1 MAVSE
6 GFFSERRCSEMVDQ
20 VQTRSVTVSKKAMN
34 DVVCWKR
41 WSWEEDLQ
49 RVLVVVNQR
58 ATGSLLV
65 DSPTD
70 CLIRREMA
78 SRGMT
83 GEVTAAYLAE
93 YKDESLELLSLTRR
107 ADFVV
112 LAVGTKI
119 SSAVDQRLKFYI
131 QQCQGNGQ
139 SRKLYWL
146 MNSGGKHVHPVE
158 LDGLSWQFGPVD

>member
-1 MAVSE
+1 
-6 GFFSERRCSEMVDQ
+6 MVDQ
-20 VQTRSVTVSKKAMN
+20 VQTRSVTVSQKAMN
-34 DVVCWKR
+34 DVVYWKR

-83 GEVTAAYLAE
+83 GEVTVAYLTE
-93 YKDESLELLSLTRR
+93 DKDESSELLSLTRR

-112 LAVGTKI
+112 LAVGTK
-119 SSAVDQRLKFYI
+119 VDSLVEQKLKLYI
-131 QQCQGNGQ
+131 QQSQSDGQNG
-139 SRKLYWL
+139 KIYWL

-158 LDGLSWQFGPVD
+158 LARFPWQFGPVD

>member
-1 MAVSE
+1 MKE
-6 GFFSERRCSEMVDQ
+6 Q
-20 VQTRSVTVSKKAMN
+20 VQTKSVTVSQKAV
-34 DVVCWKR
+34 DSVVCWKR
-41 WSWEEDLQ
+41 WSWEKDLQ

-70 CLIRREMA
+70 CLIRHEMA

-83 GEVTAAYLAE
+83 GEVAVAYLTE
-93 YKDESLELLSLTRR
+93 YKDELSELLALTRR

-119 SSAVDQRLKFYI
+119 SSALDQRLKFYI

-146 MNSGGKHVHPVE
+146 MNSGGKHVHPGE
-158 LDGLSWQFGPVD
+158 LGGLPWQFGPVG

>member
-1 MAVSE
+1 MKE
-6 GFFSERRCSEMVDQ
+6 Q
-20 VQTRSVTVSKKAMN
+20 VQTKSVTVSQKTV
-34 DVVCWKR
+34 DSVVCWKR
-41 WSWEEDLQ
+41 WSWEENSQ

-83 GEVTAAYLAE
+83 GEVTVAYLAE

-119 SSAVDQRLKFYI
+119 SSVADHRLKFYI

-139 SRKLYWL
+139 IRKLYWL

-158 LDGLSWQFGPVD
+158 LGGLSWQFGPVD

>member
-1 MAVSE
+1 MAVLG
-6 GFFSERRCSEMVDQ
+6 GFFSELVNRRCSEMKEQ
-20 VQTRSVTVSKKAMN
+20 VQTKSVTVSQKTV
-34 DVVCWKR
+34 DSVVCWKR
-41 WSWEEDLQ
+41 WLWEEDLQ

-83 GEVTAAYLAE
+83 GEVTVAYLTE
-93 YKDESLELLSLTRR
+93 DKDESLELLSLTRR

-112 LAVGTKI
+112 LAVGTKVD
-119 SSAVDQRLKFYI
+119 SLVDQRLKSYI
-131 QQCQGNGQ
+131 QQSQ
-139 SRKLYWL
+139 
-146 MNSGGKHVHPVE
+146 
-158 LDGLSWQFGPVD
+158 LDGQIGKIH